1 VTAGPGVFETV
12 VVEDGRVR
20 LLDRHLE
27 RLRRAGVREDLV
39 TSVRSVLD
47 EACLHQTGPAQ
58 ALRLDLLDCR
68 VAVTPRAPLDPTP
81 VRLVPVAGYDPTDVR
96 REHKAVDRGW
106 ADAAL
111 AHARAVGA
119 DDALLVSPSGLVGET
134 TRANVFAVLA
144 DGTTVTPPV
153 AGLLPG
159 VTRSWAI
166 EATAAVERPLTVG
179 ELVGARAVFLT
190 TAGRGVVPV
199 RALGASPLP
208 EDPVVA
214 RLAAAWQEL

>member
-1 VTAGPGVFETV
+1 MTGAPVFETV
-12 VVEDGRVR
+12 LVDGGRVR

-27 RLRRAGVREDLV
+27 RLRRSGVDEVLV
-39 TSVRSVLD
+39 ESARAVLD
-47 EACLHQTGPAQ
+47 EASLRHEGPPQ
-58 ALRLDLLDCR
+58 ALRLDVLDCR
-68 VAVTPRAPLDPTP
+68 VVVTPRAPTP
-81 VRLVPVAGYDPTDVR
+81 ATAVRPVPVDGYDPADAR
-96 REHKAVDRGW
+96 RERKAVDRGW

-111 AHARAVGA
+111 AAARAVGG
-119 DDALLVSPSGLVGET
+119 DDALLVSGDGLVGET

-166 EATAAVERPLTVG
+166 EACGAVERALPLD
-179 ELVGARAVFLT
+179 ELRTARSAFLT

-199 RALGASPLP
+199 SAVGEVRLG
-208 EDPVVA
+208 EDPAVG
-214 RLAAAWQEL
+214 RLAVAWREL